1 MKICRFS
8 ASFRFIYASPTPR
21 SSNNYALKIISVRN
35 LLTLFQKLPGPL
47 LESLISV
54 ETALL
59 SVPDEA
65 VEEQRCVANDASG
78 TGLLV
83 LAALQGQAI
92 VHVTFGVQ
100 ARL

>member
-1 MKICRFS
+1 M
-8 ASFRFIYASPTPR
+8 
-21 SSNNYALKIISVRN
+21 
-35 LLTLFQKLPGPL
+35 LPPLPPL

-54 ETALL
+54 KTALL

>member
-1 MKICRFS
+1 M
-8 ASFRFIYASPTPR
+8 
-21 SSNNYALKIISVRN
+21 
-35 LLTLFQKLPGPL
+35 
-47 LESLISV
+47 
-54 ETALL
+54 

-100 ARL
+100 ARLFRGGGGSAGGRARRGEEKAGV

>member
-1 MKICRFS
+1 ML
-8 ASFRFIYASPTPR
+8 PPPP
-21 SSNNYALKIISVRN
+21 SSNNYALKIIGVRN

-47 LESLISV
+47 LQSLISV
-54 ETALL
+54 KSALL
-59 SVPDEA
+59 SVSVPDEA